1 MTEHVPYD
9 FGVFYRVKV
18 VVGSGG
24 KGAEAKF
31 NFKRKKEMETFL
43 KHVRKMPNV
52 RTFQLG
58 KHTAVSARN
67 AVTAVMDM
75 VAASQEGDITICD
88 EPDQTKVWSD
98 Q

>member
-67 AVTAVMDM
+67 AVTAVMDL
-75 VAASQEGDITICD
+75 VAASEKRAI
-88 EPDQTKVWSD
+88 VSD
-98 Q
+98 DHPE